1 MLFRSVP
8 ARLLG
13 GRLGQRRVQAV
24 VVADGTLRC
33 GELHGS
39 IHRCRCAKCGKP
51 CRRKK
56 KFYQTLSPF
65 NKNAQGL
72 RKTASEIREE
82 LTAEYR
88 KWLETTPL
96 THVKCE
102 D

>member
-1 MLFRSVP
+1 MPRPRLVTVTFEEVSITPERS
-8 ARLLG
+8 
-13 GRLGQRRVQAV
+13 
-24 VVADGTLRC
+24 GT
-33 GELHGS
+33 
-39 IHRCRCAKCGKP
+39 CAKCGKP

-96 THVKCE
+96 NHVKCE